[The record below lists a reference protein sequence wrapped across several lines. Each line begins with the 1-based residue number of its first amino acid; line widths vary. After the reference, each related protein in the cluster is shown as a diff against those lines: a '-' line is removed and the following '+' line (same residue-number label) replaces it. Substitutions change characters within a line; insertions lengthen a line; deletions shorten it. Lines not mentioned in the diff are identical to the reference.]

1 MSIEG
6 TYLNI
11 IKAILDKPTINII
24 YSIKVQSFSSK
35 IKNKTK
41 LSIPTTPI
49 LHSMEIPVITLG
61 KKRHFKRHTNWKG
74 RSEIVSKCRQYDLT
88 HFTLEQDR
96 LNYTG
101 PLTYGF
107 FSVSMYN
114 SVCTHPMAGWIQGC
128 NRPSV
133 KLYVDFQPHKR
144 LLSLIP
150 TSFKG
155 QLYAEN
161 PKDFTKKILKL
172 INSVKLQDIKLT

>member
-61 KKRHFKRHTNWKG
+61 KKRHFKGIQIEKEEVKLSPSADNMTLHTLPWTRLFELH
-74 RSEIVSKCRQYDLT
+74 RS
-88 HFTLEQDR
+88 
-96 LNYTG
+96 
-101 PLTYGF
+101 TYVWIF
-107 FSVSMYN
+107 FSKYVQQCMYT
-114 SVCTHPMAGWIQGC
+114 SHGW
-128 NRPSV
+128 
-133 KLYVDFQPHKR
+133 L
-144 LLSLIP
+144 
-150 TSFKG
+150 
-155 QLYAEN
+155 N
-161 PKDFTKKILKL
+161 PRMQQAICKVICGFST
-172 INSVKLQDIKLT
+172 T